1 MPGMT
6 AFVRRAPTAL
16 AAGVAAVAALAGCSR
31 SSEPAGN
38 QAVSWTLKVGPQ
50 GGDQPIVCASD
61 RQPPCVITRG
71 VAGQRIEAQTA
82 IALPG
87 TANHRFTGEVL
98 VGFVGDDLGPAAHAL
113 RVDQTTTSGTGVDV
127 IAIGLVT
134 FKPGMYQIQIR
145 LEETGGDLPMPRQ
158 HTIDVMV
165 QVR

>member
-1 MPGMT
+1 M
-6 AFVRRAPTAL
+6 L
-16 AAGVAAVAALAGCSR
+16 AAGVAVVVALAGCS
-31 SSEPAGN
+31 STFGPGAGRPL
-38 QAVSWTLKVGPQ
+38 AWTLKVGPQ
-50 GGDQPIVCASD
+50 GGNQPVVCASD
-61 RQPPCVITRG
+61 QEPPCVIMRG

-82 IALPG
+82 ITLPG

-113 RVDQTTTSGTGVDV
+113 RVDQTTTAGTSIDV

-165 QVR
+165 EVR